1 MTFKPKI
8 WFPIAAVLSVVN
20 VGAVWFAAIPA
31 EPLHATA
38 HAVLALGFGLWA
50 QHLRRG
56 PAGTDSHARLDAL
69 EADSGRL
76 EMLEG
81 EMGGL
86 QQALNETQERLD
98 FAERLLAQQPEARR
112 MDPPR

>member
-1 MTFKPKI
+1 MTFKPRI
-8 WFPIAAVLSVVN
+8 WFPIAVVLCAVNL
-20 VGAVWFAAIPA
+20 GAVWFAAVPA
-31 EPLHATA
+31 EPLHATV
-38 HAVLALGFGLWA
+38 HAALALAFGLWA
-50 QHLRRG
+50 QRLRLS

-81 EMGGL
+81 EVGGL